1 MYVAKIIEEVSY
13 ARLHL
18 QEVFVQRTSQRLMY
32 CICIYFADS
41 GEHNLALS
49 QQP

>member
-1 MYVAKIIEEVSY
+1 MYVAKMIKSVSY
-13 ARLHL
+13 ARSHF

-32 CICIYFADS
+32 CIFIYFADS
-41 GEHNLALS
+41 GEHDLALS